1 MESQL
6 TDFTFQTMQGPESGI
21 VDGTAGEFGGGE
33 AEGQVV
39 KNQTKTKPNKM
50 NCSTC
55 KKQRRRC
62 QETGMV
68 VSSVVFASFGGTQAA
83 STWTLTF
90 SSGLS
95 WVRSLE
101 MTAAGLVSTVR
112 RPISKLNRPSRQ
124 CPAG

>member
-6 TDFTFQTMQGPESGI
+6 TDFTFQTMQGQESGL

-55 KKQRRRC
+55 KKKTEKGARKQGWWC
-62 QETGMV
+62 QV
-68 VSSVVFASFGGTQAA
+68 WCLPV
-83 STWTLTF
+83 
-90 SSGLS
+90 
-95 WVRSLE
+95 
-101 MTAAGLVSTVR
+101 LVA
-112 RPISKLNRPSRQ
+112 PKLPQ
-124 CPAG
+124 YGP